1 METRA
6 QQEVLS
12 TAVAGVVVVAE
23 VVHLK
28 AQAVDL
34 LIRVSPVDADAAAA
48 LIRARSALFEAWTIL
63 CAPPQDED
71 DHDH

>member
-1 METRA
+1 MTIDDSER
-6 QQEVLS
+6 
-12 TAVAGVVVVAE
+12 VALRREAYD
-23 VVHLK
+23 LK
-28 AQAVDL
+28 EQAVEL

-63 CAPPQDED
+63 CAPPQDDD

>member
-12 TAVAGVVVVAE
+12 TAVAGVVAVAE

-28 AQAVDL
+28 AQAVVVVAVAVVAL
-34 LIRVSPVDADAAAA
+34 VIRV
-48 LIRARSALFEAWTIL
+48 IRVMPEAQVQMETQ
-63 CAPPQDED
+63 AQ
-71 DHDH
+71 